1 MSSSVDTSGEEG
13 FQVVLSK
20 KNSKQRKSLN
30 NTPVVDTDAAYNN
43 VRDMIESMVADTD
56 PTTTIKLVPA
66 SQLSDQELIERA
78 KLLCTEYNPEGN
90 PPGND
95 GGPSMK
101 RLLNLFKGCRS
112 SPEKSPPKV
121 RRYSVGTWKHAA
133 DNKPKQAKEVRA
145 VDNTQ
150 KQTKE
155 VSFPPSLEME
165 TSVSAWGD
173 KQFAVSTVKAT
184 TEERPKGSRKH

>member
-133 DNKPKQAKEVRA
+133 DNKPKQAKEV
-145 VDNTQ
+145 
-150 KQTKE
+150 
-155 VSFPPSLEME
+155 SFPPSLEME
-165 TSVSAWGD
+165 RSVSACTGKLIIGIYRKLSEVSPIISDNFIGSD
-173 KQFAVSTVKAT
+173 KFI
-184 TEERPKGSRKH
+184 G